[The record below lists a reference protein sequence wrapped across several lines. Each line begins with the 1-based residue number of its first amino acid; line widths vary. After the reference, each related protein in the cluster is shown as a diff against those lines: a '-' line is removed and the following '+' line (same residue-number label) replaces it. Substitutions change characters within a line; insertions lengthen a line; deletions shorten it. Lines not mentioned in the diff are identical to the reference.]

1 MPGVVYCYLLKK
13 KNKGEDKNM
22 EQNMNYT
29 TDSDSADSIITL
41 TGDDG
46 KDVDY
51 ELLDMIALSGKN
63 YAVVLPASEDADKVE
78 IFLVKDAE
86 KDTNTFVPVSD
97 RLTAMTVFNLFKEK
111 NREFFDFE

>member
-1 MPGVVYCYLLKK
+1 
-13 KNKGEDKNM
+13 M

-29 TDSDSADSIITL
+29 TDSDNEDSIITL

-46 KDVDY
+46 TDISY
-51 ELLDMIALSGKN
+51 ELLDMIALAGRQ
-63 YAVVLPASEDADKVE
+63 YAVVLPVSEDADQVE
-78 IFLVKDAE
+78 IFLVEDAE

-97 RLTAMTVFNLFKEK
+97 RVTAMTVFNLFKEK